1 MSYAIVRKGP
11 IPRQNYGLTPSAD
24 YMASLSN
31 YGLTTLSPEAQEK
44 KERWDRIIRVG
55 IRDGIAT
62 LFVGPALLKNFYP
75 EMSYKQRTLYA
86 GTAVVALTYIARAY
100 FDVED

>member
-11 IPRQNYGLTPSAD
+11 IPRQNYGFLPYTSQRT
-24 YMASLSN
+24 MAEINSRM
-31 YGLTTLSPEAQEK
+31 EAKAEQDK
-44 KERWDRIIRVG
+44 KERWEKIVRVS

-75 EMSYKQRTLYA
+75 NMSYKQRTLYA
-86 GTAVVALTYIARAY
+86 GTAVIALTYIARAY